1 VTAIVRAATADDLA
15 ALEPILPAFLA
26 PPYKRGRF
34 LRALSNAEVCV
45 AEDDGGIVG
54 FMWLTEFF
62 GHRFVNVLAVSPRH
76 HRNGYAG
83 VLLAAAEANLPTD
96 RIFISTNRSN
106 APMHA
111 LLARY
116 GWSRC
121 GEVDQLDP
129 GDPEVFYVKR
139 VGGAGQGN

>member
-1 VTAIVRAATADDLA
+1 MTALVRAATPDDLG

-26 PPYKRGRF
+26 PPYKRDRF
-34 LRALSNAEVCV
+34 LRALSNGEVCV
-45 AEDDGGIVG
+45 AEVGGGIVG
-54 FMWLTEFF
+54 FMWLTDFF
-62 GHRFVNVLAVSPRH
+62 GHRFVNVLAIETHRR
-76 HRNGYAG
+76 RNGYAG
-83 VLLAAAEANLPTD
+83 VLLASAEANLPTD
-96 RIFISTNRSN
+96 RIFTSTNRSN

-111 LLARY
+111 VLARY

-139 VGGAGQGN
+139 PLSSP